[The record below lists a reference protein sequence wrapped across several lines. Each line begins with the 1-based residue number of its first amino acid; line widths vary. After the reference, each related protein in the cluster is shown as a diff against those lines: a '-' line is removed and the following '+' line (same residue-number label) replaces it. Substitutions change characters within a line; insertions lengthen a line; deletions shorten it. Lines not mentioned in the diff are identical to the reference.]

1 MQMAIESA
9 SRRRFTV
16 EEFLELD
23 KLGMFERDDRLELI
37 EGEILVMPAPGP
49 EHNSRA
55 MRFDY
60 FTG

>member
-1 MQMAIESA
+1 MAIEVPT
-9 SRRRFTV
+9 RRRFSV
-16 EEFLELD
+16 EEYF
-23 KLGMFERDDRLELI
+23 KLFEIGVLGSDERVELI